1 MVWSSLAP
9 KWPIPVPF
17 CGMDHQKSN
26 FSLTSDT
33 LSVGGCWGQPMEFF
47 WKLVDET
54 QIFKPPE
61 AARHHNSIR
70 LLVLL
75 PLRADLLYILHYET
89 PCIDVK
95 KLNDYEI
102 INTFVHQGNKFQKL
116 TMVYSILSK
125 NLKRKGYLSNL
136 LVTTLL
142 PRFFVFWDNDFKFW
156 LQLRFFEPVKMAGSD
171 LT

>member
-1 MVWSSLAP
+1 MDWSSLAP

-125 NLKRKGYLSNL
+125 NLKRNFTWQYFWVEQSLNL
-136 LVTTLL
+136 LKNGET
-142 PRFFVFWDNDFKFW
+142 FWISF
-156 LQLRFFEPVKMAGSD
+156 LIRIHAGQ
-171 LT
+171 